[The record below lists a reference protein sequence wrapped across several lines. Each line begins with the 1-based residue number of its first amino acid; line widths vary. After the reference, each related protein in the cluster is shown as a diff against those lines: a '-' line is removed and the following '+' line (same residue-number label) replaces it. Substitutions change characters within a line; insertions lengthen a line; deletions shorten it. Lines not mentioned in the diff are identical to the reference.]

1 MFGTYVPAAQ
11 RRPEARIMSINRKYH
26 ISNLDDSESWS
37 PVQQEQF
44 DDSTSGAL
52 PSNGNSQAN
61 IQVDMSGGFTADAKG
76 GPGGGGGGKPGGGGS
91 GLVTAHTSG
100 DPKVRDAKEF
110 NNQVDFSCTLAR
122 RTPSRARRD
131 D

>member
-26 ISNLDDSESWS
+26 ISNLDDSESSS

-61 IQVDMSGGFTADAKG
+61 IQVDMSAALRRM
-76 GPGGGGGGKPGGGGS
+76 PRAAQVAVAAAS
-91 GLVTAHTSG
+91 QEAAVQGLSRPIQAATQMSATQMSSIFRSTSVAVG
-100 DPKVRDAKEF
+100 
-110 NNQVDFSCTLAR
+110 Q
-122 RTPSRARRD
+122 
-131 D
+131 